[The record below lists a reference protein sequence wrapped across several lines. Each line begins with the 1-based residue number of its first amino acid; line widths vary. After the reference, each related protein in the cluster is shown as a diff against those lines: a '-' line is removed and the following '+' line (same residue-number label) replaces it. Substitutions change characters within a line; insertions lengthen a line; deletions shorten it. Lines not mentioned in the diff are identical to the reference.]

1 MKYKRLGNTGLKVSE
16 ICLGTMTFGSTFY
29 NIGEV
34 DLDLAKKIIKKS
46 WDAGVNFFDTAD
58 VYSWG
63 ESEKILGQALKDLNI
78 PREQAVIATKVRGA
92 MSEDAAE
99 GTGDV
104 NNAGLSRKHIMESVE
119 ASLDRLGTDYLDLYQ
134 IHGVDKET
142 PIEETLAALNDLVRQ
157 GKVHYIGCS
166 NLSVRQLAKSLELS
180 KARGWASFSS
190 LQAYYSV
197 AGRDL
202 EYELLPLCRE
212 EGLGVLPWSPLAGG
226 FLTGKYRRD
235 REAPEGSRRNEFDF
249 PPIDKEVAYDV
260 VEVMDEIAE
269 SKGASIPQVALS
281 WLLHK
286 KGVTSVIIGAK
297 KMSQLEDNLG
307 AAELELSDAEF
318 NRIAEVTEPRQIYP
332 QWMVK
337 RMNGEEEFD

>member
-92 MSEDAAE
+92 MSEAAAE
-99 GTGDV
+99 RTGDV

>member
-1 MKYKRLGNTGLKVSE
+1 MEYRRLGNTGLKVSE

-34 DLDLAKKIIKKS
+34 DQDLANELVQTS

-63 ESEKILGQALKDLNI
+63 ESEKILGNALKELNI

-92 MSEDAAE
+92 MSEEAAE

-104 NNAGLSRKHIMESVE
+104 NNVGLSRKHIMESVE
-119 ASLDRLGTDYLDLYQ
+119 ASLDRLGTDYIDLYQ

-142 PIEETLAALNDLVRQ
+142 PIEETMSALNDLVRQ
-157 GKVHYIGCS
+157 GIVHYIGCS
-166 NLSVRQLAKSLELS
+166 NLSVRQLSKAIELS
-180 KARGWASFSS
+180 RANGWASFSS

-235 REAPEGSRRNEFDF
+235 KEAPEGSRRKDFDF
-249 PPIDKEVAYDV
+249 PPVDKEMAYDV
-260 VEVMDEIAE
+260 VEVMDEIAN
-269 SKGASIPQVALS
+269 SKGASIPQVALA

-307 AAELELSDAEF
+307 AAKVELSDEEF
-318 NRIAEVTEPRQIYP
+318 AKIAEVTKPREIYP

-337 RMNGEEEFD
+337 RMNGEEFE